1 MYRSGHELIAQNPNE
16 QKNQTPAGNQ
26 DMPNYTEKNYLDV
39 SVYTQDAENC
49 QWGIFDFENVKI
61 DQVTGKVIDEFAD
74 EKAERSPNYETCK
87 FQLKGSNF
95 ITR

>member
-1 MYRSGHELIAQNPNE
+1 MYRSAHELMAMNQNE
-16 QKNQTPAGNQ
+16 QKNQNPVVNE
-26 DMPNYTEKNYLDV
+26 DMPNYTERNYLEV

-61 DQVTGKVIDEFAD
+61 DQTTGKLIDEFAD

-87 FQLKGSNF
+87 F
-95 ITR
+95 